1 MPTPGRL
8 TLLALAVMFLGLTG
22 CHESV
27 HDPKEYDV
35 TAQYLGLDGKRVA
48 VIVAV
53 SDQTN
58 YQFPDARAR
67 LTREISRRIQ
77 LNVPDVKVTNPD
89 DVLVWQNA
97 NEYWTARP
105 PSMLIASLDVD
116 RLVIVEIGEYRVT
129 DSGDTNIKRGVISAN
144 VNVVEADAPDPDNYA
159 FGDSLR
165 VAFPDEFR
173 TKIGLVQADVQD
185 IYTITVARF
194 TEQAAGYFYDHTI
207 TR

>member
-8 TLLALAVMFLGLTG
+8 ALLALAVLFTGLVG
-22 CHESV
+22 CHKPIHE
-27 HDPKEYDV
+27 PREYDI
-35 TAQYLGLDGKRVA
+35 TAQYRGLDGKRVA

-67 LTREISRRIQ
+67 LTRDISRRIQ
-77 LNVPDVKVTNPD
+77 LNVPEVQVTNPD
-89 DVLVWQNA
+89 EVLLWQNA

-105 PSMLIASLDVD
+105 PSMLIASLGVE
-116 RLVIVEIGEYRVT
+116 RLVIVEVGEYRVT

-144 VNVVEADAPDPDNYA
+144 VNVVEDDAPDPDNYA
-159 FGDSLR
+159 FSDSLR

-185 IYTITVARF
+185 IYTITVSYF
-194 TEQAAGYFYDHTI
+194 TEEAAGYFYDHTI